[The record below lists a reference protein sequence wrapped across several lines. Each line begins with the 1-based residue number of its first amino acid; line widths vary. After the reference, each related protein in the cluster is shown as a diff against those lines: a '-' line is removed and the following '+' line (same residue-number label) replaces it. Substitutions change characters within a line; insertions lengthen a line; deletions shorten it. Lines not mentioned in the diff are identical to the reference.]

1 MSACARPQR
10 SSPCR
15 QTDYLRDLDRYWCPA
30 VHRRRQSALLMAPQ
44 LRVGC
49 RSSWRGPHLGASNAL
64 RPLSCINRGKQ
75 EPLCFRFALYSKSQ
89 GKVGWLFLSATTVGN
104 PLSARSEP
112 ARTRLSLSECANP
125 CAPEAR
131 GSKHRLWKVSFRGRL
146 DGACMTEREDQPAF
160 APTAQAVFDP
170 LADIFRLLRLSR
182 AGQQTGSPP
191 RS

>member
-1 MSACARPQR
+1 MSACARPRR
-10 SSPCR
+10 SSRCR
-15 QTDYLRDLDRYWCPA
+15 QTDYLRDTVRCWCLA

-44 LRVGC
+44 LRGAVPAGGALISVLATHCGRAPASTVGSRC
-49 RSSWRGPHLGASNAL
+49 
-64 RPLSCINRGKQ
+64 
-75 EPLCFRFALYSKSQ
+75 
-89 GKVGWLFLSATTVGN
+89 LSAFGLPCTQKSGQGGLVVPETTTAGT